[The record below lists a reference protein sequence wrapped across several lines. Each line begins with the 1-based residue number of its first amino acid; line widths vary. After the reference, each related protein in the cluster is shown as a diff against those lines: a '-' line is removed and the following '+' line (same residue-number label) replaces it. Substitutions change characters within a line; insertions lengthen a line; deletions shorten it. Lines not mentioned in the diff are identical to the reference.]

1 VIFVPK
7 KDGTQRLCEDYHA
20 LSEVTIMNKYLLPR
34 IDYLFDELRGACEF
48 SEIDLQSGYHKLK
61 I

>member
-1 VIFVPK
+1 
-7 KDGTQRLCEDYHA
+7 
-20 LSEVTIMNKYLLPR
+20 MNKYLLPR